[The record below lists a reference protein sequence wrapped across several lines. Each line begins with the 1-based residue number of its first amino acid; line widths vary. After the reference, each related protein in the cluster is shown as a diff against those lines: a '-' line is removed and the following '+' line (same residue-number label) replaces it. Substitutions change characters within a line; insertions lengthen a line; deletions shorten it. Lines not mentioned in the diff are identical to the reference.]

1 MSGLAGFLSIWVS
14 PPECLF
20 GRFQL
25 DLGLAEDVIAET
37 FVVKARIHYPLGF
50 GRVRWYIFP

>member
-1 MSGLAGFLSIWVS
+1 MSGLVGFPSIWVS

-25 DLGLAEDVIAET
+25 DLGFLAEDVIAGT
-37 FVVKARIHYPLGF
+37 FVG
-50 GRVRWYIFP
+50 